1 MQSNQISFLNTA
13 QTIKP
18 KSILR
23 FRFLSIIISL
33 FLIQNTSYSQ
43 LFPRFSI
50 AGGPTIGWFWN
61 NTDDLNAQLQS
72 IGIPGI
78 SKDGFLVLGGGGFI
92 DLPIK
97 NIQWLRVG
105 GSGEGF
111 TTQTQ
116 IISPD
121 NVTRTAYYH
130 YGSGGITFDYVK
142 SFGKKIEMTLG
153 VYIAT
158 GKLTVELY
166 QSAAGF
172 GNWNNIFGEFG
183 GDSTS
188 ENISHK
194 LSVRFYSAKP
204 QIGFGVFLAPFLYAK
219 LNAGYQFSA
228 NNEWKAD
235 DDIPVSNAPT
245 GIKADGWIINFG
257 LNLGLFTK

>member
-1 MQSNQISFLNTA
+1 M
-13 QTIKP
+13 
-18 KSILR
+18 R
-23 FRFLSIIISL
+23 FKILSIIISIFL
-33 FLIQNTSYSQ
+33 FQNVSYSQ

-50 AGGPTIGWFWN
+50 AGGPTIGWFYN
-61 NTDDLNAQLQS
+61 NTDDLNAQMQS
-72 IGIPGI
+72 IGLPEF
-78 SKDGFLVLGGGGFI
+78 SKDGFLILGGGGFI
-92 DLPIK
+92 DLPLKHIR
-97 NIQWLRVG
+97 WLRVG

-111 TTQTQ
+111 TSQRQ
-116 IISPD
+116 IVSQD
-121 NVTRTAYYH
+121 NVTRTAYYK

-142 SFGKKIEMTLG
+142 SFGKSVELTLG

-166 QSAAGF
+166 QSTANF
-172 GNWNNIFGEFG
+172 GNWNSIFGEFG

-204 QIGFGVFLAPFLYAK
+204 QMGLGIFLAPFLYAK

-228 NNEWKAD
+228 NNDWKVD
-235 DDIPVSNAPT
+235 DDIPVSNAPS

-257 LNLGLFTK
+257 LNFGLFTK